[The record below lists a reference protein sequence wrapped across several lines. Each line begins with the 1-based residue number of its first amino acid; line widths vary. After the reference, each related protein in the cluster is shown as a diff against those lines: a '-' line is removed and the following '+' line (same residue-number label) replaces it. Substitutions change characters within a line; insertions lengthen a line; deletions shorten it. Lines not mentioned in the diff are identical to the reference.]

1 MEKKKE
7 GSFKFLDTVER
18 IGNKLPHPIAMF
30 GILAIVTVLLSWV
43 LSTMGVSVVGEVM
56 NKEGMLEEKTFTV
69 VNLLSRSGIA
79 WMLTNVVSNFTS
91 YAPLGTVLIA
101 MVGIGMAD
109 GSGYITALLKK
120 ALASTPP
127 KLIAPMLVFLGVMAN
142 VSSDA
147 GYVIVVPIGMMIM
160 HSVGRHPLA
169 GFAAT
174 MAGVS
179 GGYSANLIVTSID
192 PQLAA
197 LSTEAAAI
205 VDPNYVVN
213 PTANWWFMIVST
225 LLLAVV
231 GTLVTERIIEPRLGK
246 YEGEATA
253 DAGMADLSETESR
266 ALKSA
271 NIALLLTVVFVVAC
285 AIPQNS
291 FLRNEKTG
299 SLLMGSPLMNG
310 VTPLIS
316 IAFFIVGVV
325 YGKKAGLFH
334 NHRDVCKEM
343 GKTMSSMGSY
353 LALAVVAS
361 QFIKY
366 FNYTNIGNL
375 ISIAGADFLSK
386 MNVNPILLILCFIL
400 FCAFMNLLMASA
412 TAKWTLLAPIF
423 VPMFMKL
430 GLSPELTQAAY
441 RVADSST
448 NIISPVMAYLAVMI
462 TFAQRYEKNAGI
474 GTVWSLM
481 LPYCIGFIVSWAVLL
496 IIWML
501 GGWELGPAALPFLAG

>member
-1 MEKKKE
+1 MKKE
-7 GSFKFLDTVER
+7 KAGSFKFLDAVER
-18 IGNKLPHPIAMF
+18 VGNRLPHPIALF
-30 GILAIVTVLLSWV
+30 GILAIVTVILSWV

-56 NKEGMLEEKTFTV
+56 NKDGVLEEKTFTV
-69 VNLLSRSGIA
+69 VNLLSRSGIS

-205 VDPNYVVN
+205 VDPSYVVN

-225 LLLAVV
+225 LLLTIV
-231 GTLVTERIIEPRLGK
+231 GTLVTEKIVEPRLGK
-246 YEGEATA
+246 YEGEASA
-253 DAGMADLSETESR
+253 EASLAELSAKESV
-266 ALKSA
+266 ALKCA
-271 NIALLLTVVFVVAC
+271 NIALLLTIVFVVIC
-285 AIPQNS
+285 AIPHNS
-291 FLRNEKTG
+291 FLRNEETG
-299 SLLMGSPLMNG
+299 SLLMKSPLMNG

-316 IAFFIVGVV
+316 IVFFIVGVV
-325 YGKKAGLFH
+325 YGKKVGLFKTH
-334 NHRDVCKEM
+334 KDVCAEM
-343 GKTMSSMGSY
+343 GKTMASMGSY

-375 ISIAGADFLSK
+375 ISIAGADFLAK
-386 MNVNPILLILCFIL
+386 MNVNPILLIICFVL

-481 LPYCIGFIVSWAVLL
+481 LPYCISFIISWAVLL
-496 IIWML
+496 IIWMI
-501 GGWELGPAALPFLAG
+501 GGWELGPAALPFLN